1 MKRFLF
7 ALAGLACLCLTRIAF
22 ARVEADPNKEYAI
35 TPEVGPWVVSATCY
49 AGPDASMLA
58 HELVLEIRSRF
69 DLPAWVFNR
78 GDEERRQSIENWRK
92 MQEPLPP
99 EQRLPYR
106 GPKYQQQCAVLI
118 GGYKDIDAARRMLDK
133 VRKLDPP
140 SSNRLKPVLT
150 VLEPVEGSQGM
161 AQLKEKFVNPF
172 ERSFVARNPTV
183 PVERHPDAKND
194 PFLKELNAGESYSLL
209 KCRKP
214 WTLVIATF
222 QGVSI
227 IEPETKKGSFLTKL
241 MPGKAPETLSASA
254 LNAHN
259 FAEAL
264 RTPYPKGLGLD
275 AFVLHMR
282 AGSLV
287 TVGGF
292 DRKDDQQMLTIQQ
305 VLESHFRY
313 GQKVALLA
321 QPFAI
326 EVPRPK

>member
-7 ALAGLACLCLTRIAF
+7 ALAGLACLCLARIAL

-35 TPEVGPWVVSATCY
+35 TPEVGPWVVSASCFS
-49 AGPDASMLA
+49 GPDASTLA

-69 DLPAWVFNR
+69 DLPAWVFSK
-78 GDEERRQSIENWRK
+78 GYEERRQSIENWHK
-92 MQEPLPP
+92 MQEQLPP

-106 GPKYQQQCAVLI
+106 GPKYQPQCAVLI
-118 GGYKDIDAARRMLDK
+118 GGYKDIDGARRMLDK
-133 VRKLDPP
+133 VRKLPP
-140 SSNRLKPVLT
+140 PTNDRLKPVRSTLRG
-150 VLEPVEGSQGM
+150 VEGSQGL
-161 AQLKEKFVNPF
+161 AQLEESFVNPF
-172 ERSFVARNPTV
+172 ELSFVARNPTV
-183 PVERHPDAKND
+183 PVERHAEKND

-241 MPGKAPETLSASA
+241 PLGKAPETLTASA
-254 LNAHN
+254 MNAHN
-259 FAEAL
+259 LAEAL
-264 RTPYPKGLGLD
+264 RTKPLGLD
-275 AFVLHMR
+275 AYVLHMR

-292 DRKDDQQMLTIQQ
+292 DRKDDPQMHTIQQ
-305 VLESHFRY
+305 VLASSLQF

-321 QPFAI
+321 QPFAF

>member
-49 AGPDASMLA
+49 VGPDASTLA

-92 MQEPLPP
+92 MQEHLPP

-106 GPKYQQQCAVLI
+106 GPRYQPQCAVLI

-133 VRKLDPP
+133 VRKLPPP
-140 SSNRLKPVLT
+140 SADRLKPVRSTLRA
-150 VLEPVEGSQGM
+150 VEGNQGL
-161 AQLKEKFVNPF
+161 AQLEESFANPF
-172 ERSFVARNPTV
+172 ELSFVARNPTV
-183 PVERHPDAKND
+183 PVERHADKND
-194 PFLKELNAGESYSLL
+194 PFLKELNAGETYSLL

-227 IEPETKKGSFLTKL
+227 IEPDTKKGSFLTKL
-241 MPGKAPETLSASA
+241 LPGKAPETLSASA
-254 LNAHN
+254 MNAHN
-259 FAEAL
+259 LAQAL
-264 RTPYPKGLGLD
+264 RTKPLGLD
-275 AFVLHMR
+275 AYVLHMR

-287 TVGGF
+287 TIGGF
-292 DRKDDQQMLTIQQ
+292 DRKDDPQMQTIQQ
-305 VLESHFRY
+305 VLASNLQY